1 LDGDS
6 IVRIDH
12 SSSIDT
18 SFTVTLPIGYTFL
31 RFNASMSTVTNLSPD
46 GQNDSQ
52 PTFNIINNG
61 NINQSFMLVL
71 NGTVSNI
78 TTYAALNNN
87 FSGKVEISTSSSMVI
102 PNLFPGSNQY
112 IWMIIDVNKAP
123 VTNANMTLMINSNNS

>member
-1 LDGDS
+1 
-6 IVRIDH
+6 
-12 SSSIDT
+12 
-18 SFTVTLPIGYTFL
+18 
-31 RFNASMSTVTNLSPD
+31 
-46 GQNDSQ
+46 
-52 PTFNIINNG
+52 
-61 NINQSFMLVL
+61 MLVL

>member
-18 SFTVTLPIGYTFL
+18 SFTVTLPIVYTFL